1 MPDRPDRTAKTNP
14 GNYFEDFEGG
24 RTLVHAV
31 PRTLTEGDCALYVG
45 LYGDRF
51 PLHSSAEYA
60 RSLGYQRETVNDLLV
75 FHTVFGKSVNDVS
88 LNAVANLGYADVRFL
103 APVYPGD
110 TLRAVSEV
118 LGKKENKSGQN
129 GIVWVRTVG
138 TNQHGKPVLQY
149 CRWVMVNKR
158 DISKLTHAD
167 DKPLLPKQVEPQQL
181 PLPGAL
187 DLARYE
193 AWPAGGRAYF
203 DDYNVGEVID
213 HIDGM
218 TIEESDHT
226 LATRLYQNTA
236 KVHFDAFAAKST
248 RFGKRL
254 IYGGHIISVARALSF
269 NGLENTLGILAWNAG
284 THANPTFA
292 GDTIYARSE
301 VLGKATLPCRND
313 VGALRLR
320 LVAFKN
326 HNPALEPVPLKVE
339 KDGAEAYH
347 PSVVLDLDYWVLM
360 PKERR

>member
-1 MPDRPDRTAKTNP
+1 MAEQRRAAKTNS
-14 GNYFEDFEGG
+14 GNYFEDFERG
-24 RTLVHAV
+24 RTLTHAV
-31 PRTLTEGDCALYVG
+31 PRTLTEGDCALYIA

-60 RSLGYQRETVNDLLV
+60 RSLGYERETVNDLLV

-129 GIVWVRTVG
+129 GIVWVKTVG
-138 TNQHGKPVLQY
+138 TNQHGTVVLEY

-158 DISKLTHAD
+158 DPSRPTQAD
-167 DKPLLPKQVEPQQL
+167 DKPTLPKQVEPAQL
-181 PLPGAL
+181 PLPKAL
-187 DLARYE
+187 ELSHYE
-193 AWPAGGRAYF
+193 TWPSGGRAFF
-203 DDYNVGEVID
+203 DDYAVGEIID
-213 HIDGM
+213 HVDGM
-218 TIEESDHT
+218 TIEEADHT

-236 KVHFDAFAAKST
+236 KVHFDAHAAKST

-269 NGLENTLGILAWNAG
+269 NGLENALSILAWNGG

-301 VLGKATLPCRND
+301 VLGTAAVPGRSD

-326 HNPALEPVPLKVE
+326 VNPATESVALKIE
-339 KDGAEAYH
+339 KDGAEVYNPNA
-347 PSVVLDLDYWVLM
+347 VLDLDYWVLM
-360 PKERR
+360 PKGAAR

>member
-1 MPDRPDRTAKTNP
+1 MAPKTNP
-14 GNYFEDFEGG
+14 GNFFEDFAPG
-24 RTLVHAV
+24 RQLVHAV
-31 PRTLTEGDCALYVG
+31 PRTITEGECALYIG

-75 FHTVFGKSVNDVS
+75 FHTVFGKTVNDVS

-110 TLRAVSEV
+110 TLRSVSEV

-129 GIVWVRTVG
+129 GVVWVRTVG
-138 TNQHGKPVLQY
+138 TNQRNEKVLEY

-158 DISKLTHAD
+158 DTSTPTNAD
-167 DKPLLPKQVEPQQL
+167 DKPALPKQVEPAQL
-181 PLPGAL
+181 SVPESLN
-187 DLARYE
+187 LARYE
-193 AWPAGGRAYF
+193 TWPSGGSAF
-203 DDYNVGEVID
+203 WGDYAPGEIID
-213 HIDGM
+213 HVDGM
-218 TIEESDHT
+218 TIEEVDHT

-236 KVHFDAFAAKST
+236 KVHFDAHAAKNT

-284 THANPTFA
+284 SHANPTFA

-301 VLGKATLPCRND
+301 VLDKAELPGRSD
-313 VGALRLR
+313 IGALRLR
-320 LVAFKN
+320 LTAIKN
-326 HNPALEPVPLKVE
+326 ADPTKESVPLKLE
-339 KDGAEAYH
+339 KDGAQTYH
-347 PSVVLDLDYWVLM
+347 PNVVLDLDYWVSM
-360 PKERR
+360 PKKR